1 MGKGLFITVEGPDGA
16 GKSTQMAFLE
26 TQIGKYG
33 YEVVVTRE
41 PGGTELGERLREILL
56 QGSTIQISNN
66 SELLLMFAAR
76 MQHIEQVIRPALEQG
91 QCVLCD
97 RFTDATFAY
106 QGGGR
111 GIDPRRIEELQNWV
125 QQGLDPDLTFLLDV
139 PVATGLSRT
148 RSRGSDKD
156 RFEKQELDFKE
167 AVRNS
172 YLDLAKQFPQRIC
185 RIDASVS
192 IAEVQVHLTGE
203 LARFLGQEGNPE

>member
-1 MGKGLFITVEGPDGA
+1 
-16 GKSTQMAFLE
+16 
-26 TQIGKYG
+26 
-33 YEVVVTRE
+33 
-41 PGGTELGERLREILL
+41 
-56 QGSTIQISNN
+56 
-66 SELLLMFAAR
+66 MFAAR
-76 MQHIEQVIRPALEQG
+76 MQHVEQVIRPALEQG

-111 GIDPRRIEELQNWV
+111 GIDPRRIKELQNWV

-156 RFEKQELDFKE
+156 RFEQQELDFKE